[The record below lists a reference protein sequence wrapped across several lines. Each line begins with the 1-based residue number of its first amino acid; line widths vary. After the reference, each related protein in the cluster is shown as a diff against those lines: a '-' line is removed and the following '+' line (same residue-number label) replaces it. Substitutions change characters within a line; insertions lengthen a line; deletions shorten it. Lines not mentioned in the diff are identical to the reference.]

1 MFRTVRLPS
10 SGVYSLYTQQWY
22 MSYWFVDSIRAGPGW
37 KKNKFV
43 KLVLLVDS
51 ITKKFVK
58 MHSHMNVKKET
69 FALLGYYT
77 A

>member
-1 MFRTVRLPS
+1 
-10 SGVYSLYTQQWY
+10 